1 MVWVGRLGLGA
12 AGVAIAVLL
21 IGVGT
26 APATMLCTS
35 APVEKGAELVCPE
48 KTWYGVDL
56 IPEQEITGGIFTG
69 AAWESTEGPAG
80 TVNCW
85 ESTFIAGIKSEGGS
99 EPGEGIMST
108 SFSSGGGNECEST
121 LNAPANPK
129 VTVTAEN
136 LSYDGTSVVYE
147 AIGPPQ
153 GKMTVAKAGGA
164 VQIKMNVKAK
174 TPYTCIYKL
183 AAKEELVGKWANTTN
198 GGSPPSKLT
207 FTKVNFALS
216 SGAGCPMKMAFSA
229 VYILRP
235 TFFELGNIYL
245 ANS

>member
-1 MVWVGRLGLGA
+1 MGGVKRFGLVVVG
-12 AGVAIAVLL
+12 AIAAVLL
-21 IGVGT
+21 TGAGS
-26 APATMLCTS
+26 ASATLLCTS
-35 APVEKGAELVCPE
+35 PPVEEEKVLMCPE
-48 KTWYGVDL
+48 KSAYGVDL
-56 IPEQEITGGIFTG
+56 IPEQEITGGLFTG
-69 AAWESTEGPAG
+69 AAFESTGGPAG
-80 TVNCW
+80 TVTCW
-85 ESTFIAGIKSEGGS
+85 ESVFVAGIKSEGGS

-108 SFSSGGGNECEST
+108 TFSSGGGNECEST

-147 AIGPPQ
+147 EVGPPQ

-164 VQIKMNVKAK
+164 VQIKMNVRAK

-183 AAKEELVGKWANTTN
+183 QAKEELTGKWENTTV
-198 GGSPPSKLT
+198 GSPPSKLT
-207 FTKVNFALS
+207 FTKVKFELS
-216 SGAGCPMKMAFSA
+216 SGAACPTKMAFSA

-245 ANS
+245 AKS